1 MSYATQPSTA
11 SQPSAHPQPHRKKRS
26 ARSRFLWWLRQIH
39 LWLGLWGA
47 ALGLIFGATGILMNH
62 RAILKIPIEK
72 VKQSHAQLTLPE
84 GGFKNIEQLQN
95 WLSNQTGYPVLQN
108 RNKIDPAKT
117 VIWGE
122 QEVRQP
128 ECWSVNLQNP
138 QHMINAEYFV
148 GNQFVK
154 VEYQDANLI
163 GTLTRLHMATGVNT
177 FWVLLS
183 DTIAGSLILLSL
195 SGLLLWS
202 QLHGV
207 KLLSLL
213 ISLCALGGMLTYL
226 L

>member
-1 MSYATQPSTA
+1 MSHTALSSSPLIAPSIT
-11 SQPSAHPQPHRKKRS
+11 PPHKKKRS

-72 VKQSHAQLTLPE
+72 VKQSHAQLALPE

-95 WLSNQTGYPVLQN
+95 WLSSQTGYPVLQN

-122 QEVRQP
+122 QKVRQP
-128 ECWSVNLQNP
+128 ERWSVNLQNP
-138 QHMINAEYFV
+138 QHMINAEYFL

-163 GTLTRLHMATGVNT
+163 GTLIRLHMATGVNT

-183 DTIAGSLILLSL
+183 DTIAGSLILLAI

-202 QLHGV
+202 QLH
-207 KLLSLL
+207 KIRLLSLL